1 VDPPNT
7 GGGKR
12 FALTLP
18 RTVFIIQ
25 GVFFS
30 SALVKDSQREGGDMS
45 PEEMRE
51 KARNLML
58 RRFH

>member
-1 VDPPNT
+1 
-7 GGGKR
+7 
-12 FALTLP
+12 LTLL
-18 RTVFIIQ
+18 RTAFIIQ

-30 SALVKDSQREGGDMS
+30 SALVMDSQREGGDMS